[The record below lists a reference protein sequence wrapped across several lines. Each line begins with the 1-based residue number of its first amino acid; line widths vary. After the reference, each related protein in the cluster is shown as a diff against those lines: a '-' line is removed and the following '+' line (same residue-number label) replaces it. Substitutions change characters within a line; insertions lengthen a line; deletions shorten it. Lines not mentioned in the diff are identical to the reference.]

1 MTSFSAL
8 LWVAAADHLA
18 SNLISLASQSLLA
31 GQSVHSIHG
40 KKKPKIKKSEMT
52 SCLGTP
58 IVLNENQRMIL
69 HTVLFYQTLRPCAG
83 SLPFRK
89 MLQRVP
95 MLVLFTVSNMSLWT
109 RLRTPTG
116 AGFSNCPSNGLKH
129 LGNLIFLYLFM
140 SRSRPRNLASSSW
153 SSTLSQPPFF
163 PFSVTVLMSSF
174 HFTT

>member
-18 SNLISLASQSLLA
+18 SSLISLASQSLLA

-69 HTVLFYQTLRPCAG
+69 HTVLFFQTLRPCAG

-95 MLVLFTVSNMSLWT
+95 MLVLFTVT
-109 RLRTPTG
+109 
-116 AGFSNCPSNGLKH
+116 
-129 LGNLIFLYLFM
+129 IFLVLVLY
-140 SRSRPRNLASSSW
+140 
-153 SSTLSQPPFF
+153 SSTLGQKETRCALLARCMKDSSSRNLF
-163 PFSVTVLMSSF
+163 TVPGILMWLAPESF
-174 HFTT
+174 LFLP